1 MNFLSSS
8 LPSLLSLFPIFLHH
22 KPPNPEPKSI
32 NIVAIPS
39 WLPYPSLL
47 EDKKTTNSLL
57 PNFPPK
63 QSKESHTLHL
73 DFFCPKFHH
82 KNYTSCLLLMGV
94 IIIDSSEN
102 HQTLWN
108 LSNMSTLLHLKM
120 IIRMSPWRRPIES
133 LFHSLP
139 QNSNCHWNSVIK
151 KRKDP
156 TRMVAWSKWLLFQ
169 GKKQCTASEQKNY
182 KLLAFWRTHSLRRRM
197 GVFCQDD
204 VTANFAAK
212 DEEASSSIGLLKASV
227 GMFAKK

>member
-32 NIVAIPS
+32 NIVATPS

-47 EDKKTTNSLL
+47 EDKKQQTLCFQTSH
-57 PNFPPK
+57 
-63 QSKESHTLHL
+63 QSKA
-73 DFFCPKFHH
+73 
-82 KNYTSCLLLMGV
+82 KNLILCIWIVFVQSSITKITTFCLLLMNV
-94 IIIDSSEN
+94 IVIDSSEN
-102 HQTLWN
+102 HQTLCN
-108 LSNMSTLLHLKM
+108 LSNTSTLLHLKM

-151 KRKDP
+151 KRKDA

-169 GKKQCTASEQKNY
+169 GKKQRTASEQKNY
-182 KLLAFWRTHSLRRRM
+182 KLLAFWRTHS
-197 GVFCQDD
+197 
-204 VTANFAAK
+204 
-212 DEEASSSIGLLKASV
+212 
-227 GMFAKK
+227 